1 MAAIKRKAV
10 IDERPAKK
18 VKSAKSEPDTKEEK
32 RTAKPSES
40 HDKYT
45 EKKKTDRGVAKDEQK
60 TVVKSILQQ
69 EDRAFPR
76 GGASVLTPIEQ
87 RQIKVQAERDVLFE
101 QETGRKAP
109 TLEDED
115 GDRFDEEDLAVPAR
129 KKQQQKSRR
138 RDDGDGHAK
147 VTGSGIKIQ
156 GLSYKTLLVGSQV
169 LGYVTA
175 ITGKDVALALP
186 NNLTGYV
193 PITAISQT
201 LNARIEKLLAA
212 DEAQEGGDEEIEDVD
227 LKQLFHVGQ
236 WLRATVTS
244 TDTNPAE
251 GKNKRHIEL
260 SVDPQQ
266 VNGGLDADSIVVH
279 SMLQASVRSVEDHG
293 LIMDLAL
300 ASSDVK
306 GFISKKEL
314 GAGHDL
320 DKMQEGQVLMCLVT
334 GKGSNGKVL
343 KLSPDASRFSVVG
356 SDKHV
361 PVVNEAP
368 VVDAFLPGT
377 AVNILV
383 IEAGPGGVAG
393 KVMGMVETTADVVHA
408 GAGVKDVDLSQ
419 KYKIGSKVK
428 GRIIWAVPGDEG
440 GRRVGVS
447 LLENMLALSPP
458 TAKLPENASPKQ
470 KAQAAA
476 LEHPVPLS
484 TIVDDVKVAHVLP
497 ERGLFLSLPTGN
509 GTTSP
514 AFAHISQISD
524 SRIDV
529 LSSSTGQFQL
539 GSTHKARIISY
550 NPLDGLY
557 YVSLKRSILEQTY
570 LRLEDL
576 TIGEVVSGTVD
587 RLILGGKSGITGV
600 LVKVSESVTGLVPD
614 VHLSDVQLQHPE
626 RKFREGVSVKARV
639 LSIDLEKRHLRLT
652 LKKTL
657 INDDADAPIWRDYAA
672 LEPGMESKGTVIKML
687 PTGAVVQFFGNVRA
701 YLPAAEMSEG
711 FIEKVEEYFR
721 PGQTISVHILSV
733 DAEAQEMKVSCKQS
747 GVLDD
752 ETQALWDSVT
762 GGQIVHGSVTE
773 KGGESVAVDLENGLR
788 GVVRLGHLADGAP
801 AKAESALKRIRV
813 GQKLS
818 ELVVLTKLERSRQ
831 VLLTDKASFV
841 KAAKD
846 GKLVR
851 SFGDIREGMKLQGF
865 VRNVTSEAIYVE
877 FANGVVGL
885 VPKSQVGP
893 DLVGLAGFGL
903 SKDQTIF
910 AWVLSVDAVKE
921 RFVLSMREQKDE
933 PVPAAQPSNSAANN
947 ITMGQVV
954 KAHIASVK
962 ATQLNV
968 RLADG
973 VQGRID
979 VSEVYDDWESLA
991 NKKAPLQK
999 FKPNDELDVKVLG
1012 VHDARNHR
1020 FLPITHRQSKAPV
1033 FELSAKPCRLEQ
1045 GSEDLLT
1052 LDTVKAGSTQ
1062 MAFVNNHNEQC
1073 VWVNVSP
1080 NVRGR
1085 IALMELSDDA
1095 GMLQKLEKNFPVGS
1109 ALRVTVK
1116 SVDLVSGRLDLTA
1129 KTAAEQVALTLADL
1143 SPGMVLPGRVT
1154 KVSERSVTVQLSD
1167 NLAGPVPLV
1176 EMSDDFEQVN
1186 PAVYNKNDIVRVC
1199 VLDIDTPNKKL
1210 FLSLRPS
1217 KVLSSSLPVKDAQI
1231 SSVTQLKA
1239 GDLVRGFVKHVS
1251 DRGVMVA
1258 LSARVDAFVK
1268 IADLSDKFVKDWKS
1282 LVEVDQLIRGRIL
1295 AVDAD
1300 AKIVQLSLKASHV
1313 DEDYTPPMGINDL
1326 TPGTVITGK
1335 VRKVEEFGAFIDI
1348 DGTLPKLSGL
1358 CHRSEMAE
1366 KRVLD
1371 ARKIYEEGDVV
1382 KAKVL
1387 SVDTAAR
1394 KISLGLKAG
1403 YFADGD
1409 DDDEEM
1415 EEVADDDGGAE
1426 VVDAEDEESDADGGV
1441 EIEDDRELHSDADE
1455 VDQTDEM
1462 DVDED
1467 VVTKAT
1473 SGLKTAGFDWTGDN
1487 FGGETNGAVSDS
1499 EPDTTA
1505 TKKRKRTKPEIKVD
1519 MTGDLDKYGP
1529 RSVSDFER
1537 QLLGQPN
1544 DSGLWIQ
1551 YMAFQLQLSE
1561 VQKAR
1566 DIAERALRTIHIRES
1581 EEKANL
1587 WIAWMNLEVE
1597 YGDEERV
1604 EEVFKQACQVQDPLE
1619 MHEKLVSIY
1628 IDSGKYGRADAIFER
1643 VAANKTFRA
1652 SPDVWLNYA
1661 TFLMGKMNDPA
1672 RGRSMLSRAL
1682 QSIPTNEHRLL
1693 TAKFAGLEFHSSH
1706 GDPERARTIFEGLIT
1721 EWPKWSSGWDMWVDL
1736 ERSRLGQLADGDGKR
1751 EAREQVRG
1759 LYRRMAAPKM
1769 KKRRAKFVFKRWLEF
1784 EEGEGDAKG
1793 VEGVTRLAREYVEGL
1808 AAKGGEG
1815 GEE

>member
-10 IDERPAKK
+10 TDDRPAKK
-18 VKSAKSEPDTKEEK
+18 VKSAKSGPDAKEEK
-32 RTAKPSES
+32 RTAKPSKS

-45 EKKKTDRGVAKDEQK
+45 EKQGGDKGISKDEQK

-109 TLEDED
+109 ALEDED
-115 GDRFDEEDLAVPAR
+115 GDRFDEEDPAVPAR

-175 ITGKDVALALP
+175 ITGKDLALALP

-212 DEAQEGGDEEIEDVD
+212 DEAQEGGDGEIEDVD

-244 TDTNPAE
+244 TGTNPAE

-260 SVDPQQ
+260 SIDPQQ

-306 GFISKKEL
+306 GFVSKKEL
-314 GAGHDL
+314 GVGHDL

-343 KLSPDASRFSVVG
+343 KLSPDASRFSAIG
-356 SDKHV
+356 ADKHV

-470 KAQAAA
+470 KAQATA
-476 LEHPVPLS
+476 LEHSVPLS

-497 ERGLFLSLPTGN
+497 ERGLFLTLPNGN
-509 GTTSP
+509 GTTSS

-539 GSTHKARIISY
+539 GSTHKVRIISY

-557 YVSLKRSILEQTY
+557 YVSHKQSVLEQTY

-576 TIGEVVSGTVD
+576 SIGEVVSGTVD

-600 LVKVSESVTGLVPD
+600 LVKLSDSITGLVPD

-652 LKKTL
+652 FKKTL
-657 INDDADAPIWRDYAA
+657 INDDADAPIWKDYAI
-672 LEPGMESKGTVIKML
+672 LEPGMESKGTVIKTL

-701 YLPAAEMSEG
+701 YLPAAEMSAG
-711 FIEKVEEYFR
+711 FIEKVEEHFR

-747 GVLDD
+747 GVLD
-752 ETQALWDSVT
+752 EEAQGLWDGVT

-788 GVVRLGHLADGAP
+788 GVVRLGHLADGAA
-801 AKAESALKRIRV
+801 AKAESALKRVRV

-865 VRNVTSEAIYVE
+865 VRNVTPEAIFVE

-893 DLVGLAGFGL
+893 DLAGLAEFGL
-903 SKDQTIF
+903 SKDQTVF

-933 PVPAAQPSNSAANN
+933 PSPAAQPSSSSANN

-954 KAHIASVK
+954 NAHIASVK

-968 RLADG
+968 RLANG

-979 VSEVYDDWESLA
+979 VSEVFDDWDSVA

-1012 VHDARNHR
+1012 VHDARSHR

-1033 FELSAKPCRLEQ
+1033 FELSAKPSRLEQ
-1045 GSEDLLT
+1045 QSENLLT
-1052 LDTVKAGSTQ
+1052 LDTVEAGSTHL
-1062 MAFVNNHNEQC
+1062 AFVNNHNEQC
-1073 VWVNVSP
+1073 VWVNLSP

-1085 IALMELSDDA
+1085 VALMDLSDDA

-1129 KTAAEQVALTLADL
+1129 KTATEQVALTLTDM

-1167 NLAGPVPLV
+1167 NLAGPVQLV

-1199 VLDIDTPNKKL
+1199 VLDIDMPNKKL

-1231 SSVTQLKA
+1231 GSTAQLRA
-1239 GDLVRGFVKHVS
+1239 GELVRGFVKYVS

-1268 IADLSDKFVKDWKS
+1268 IADLSDRFVKDWKS

-1313 DEDYTPPMGINDL
+1313 DEDYIPPMGINDL

-1371 ARKIYEEGDVV
+1371 ARKIYDEGDVV

-1387 SVDTAAR
+1387 SVDVAAR

-1409 DDDEEM
+1409 GGEGMGEMTEDGSGDED
-1415 EEVADDDGGAE
+1415 VAAD
-1426 VVDAEDEESDADGGV
+1426 DEESDADGGV
-1441 EIEDDRELHSDADE
+1441 ELEDDRELHSDADE
-1455 VDQTDEM
+1455 VAHIDEK

-1467 VVTKAT
+1467 VATKVT

-1487 FGGETNGAVSDS
+1487 FGGEANGTVSDS
-1499 EPDTTA
+1499 EPDMAA

-1529 RSVSDFER
+1529 RSISDFER

-1561 VQKAR
+1561 VQKSR
-1566 DIAERALRTIHIRES
+1566 DIAERALRTTHIRES

-1597 YGDEERV
+1597 YGDEGRV

-1619 MHEKLVSIY
+1619 MHEKLASIY
-1628 IDSGKYGRADAIFER
+1628 IDSGKYGRADGIFER
-1643 VAANKTFRA
+1643 VVANKAFRA
-1652 SPDVWLNYA
+1652 SPDIWLNYA
-1661 TFLMGKMNDPA
+1661 TFLMSKMNDAA

-1759 LYRRMAAPKM
+1759 LYRRMAAQKM
-1769 KKRRAKFVFKRWLEF
+1769 KKRRAKFVFKRWLDF

-1793 VEGVTRLAREYVEGL
+1793 VEGVKRVAQEYVEGL

-1815 GEE
+1815 GGE